1 MFDFC
6 ISIFAIQISKIPI
19 KGKIIPI
26 ILASIVEAIVSV
38 IIIIFVHK
46 YIVYLLWSILF
57 GVPLLTIASVSYKN
71 RKQMK
76 KLLINMYIVAVIL
89 AGTIL
94 MLENITGRK
103 INYTLILFISLF
115 VAECIVIIVF
125 FDKRNSRLLY
135 EVILT
140 NGEHKVQVMALYDSG
155 NRLKYQKENKCVH
168 IVSESIIQQLGMK
181 DEHIQIEYKALGI
194 NSGKLDLYRGD
205 KIEVF
210 MGKNTY
216 EDKNVFLGKADND
229 LLEGKEYQMILNGDI
244 FL

>member
-1 MFDFC
+1 M
-6 ISIFAIQISKIPI
+6 
-19 KGKIIPI
+19 
-26 ILASIVEAIVSV
+26 
-38 IIIIFVHK
+38 
-46 YIVYLLWSILF
+46 
-57 GVPLLTIASVSYKN
+57 
-71 RKQMK
+71 
-76 KLLINMYIVAVIL
+76 
-89 AGTIL
+89 
-94 MLENITGRK
+94 
-103 INYTLILFISLF
+103 
-115 VAECIVIIVF
+115 
-125 FDKRNSRLLY
+125 
-135 EVILT
+135 
-140 NGEHKVQVMALYDSG
+140 QVTALYDSG

-194 NSGKLDLYRGD
+194 NSGKLGLYRGD